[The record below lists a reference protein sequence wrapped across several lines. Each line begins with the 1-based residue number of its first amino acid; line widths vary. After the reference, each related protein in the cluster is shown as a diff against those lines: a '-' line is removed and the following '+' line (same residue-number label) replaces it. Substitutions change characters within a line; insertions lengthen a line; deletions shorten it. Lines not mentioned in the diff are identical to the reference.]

1 MPKPQA
7 LPSTCS
13 VNFLQ
18 AVSNPQLAVAWP
30 NNQLEGSQPSGIIE
44 RQHQQHCPHGFPSK
58 KPHQLPA
65 LSPGHVPSTQ
75 SEAAAPVACVSA
87 SQDAAEQYSLHKGQS
102 SPLSTMEVLALLFPK
117 EQSPAAAALS
127 PTALT
132 IQHADVTRPPATAAA
147 PPAKTAAPIAAPVPS
162 APTTK
167 TTDDSAAADHLAPAA
182 ASVLAPG
189 QNAEPVTTAAAAT
202 AAAAAHAERGAATA
216 AATDTGGAAAAAP
229 APVPLSTPAG
239 LFATTAPA
247 ARSAFATKAA
257 DGANDSTADANTG
270 RAILLLV
277 LFLLIELSCC
287 HDCKE

>member
-1 MPKPQA
+1 M
-7 LPSTCS
+7 
-13 VNFLQ
+13 
-18 AVSNPQLAVAWP
+18 
-30 NNQLEGSQPSGIIE
+30 
-44 RQHQQHCPHGFPSK
+44 
-58 KPHQLPA
+58 
-65 LSPGHVPSTQ
+65 SPGHVPATQ
-75 SEAAAPVACVSA
+75 SELLRTTQPEAAALVASVSA
-87 SQDAAEQYSLHKGQS
+87 SQGAAEQFPLHNGQS

-117 EQSPAAAALS
+117 EQSPTAAAALS
-127 PTALT
+127 PTAVT
-132 IQHADVTRPPATAAA
+132 VQHSTAAVTQPPATAAA
-147 PPAKTAAPIAAPVPS
+147 PTAKVAAPTAAPIAS
-162 APTTK
+162 APSTK

-202 AAAAAHAERGAATA
+202 AAAAAAAHAERGAATA

>member
-1 MPKPQA
+1 M
-7 LPSTCS
+7 
-13 VNFLQ
+13 NFLQ
-18 AVSNPQLAVAWP
+18 AVCNPQLAVARP
-30 NNQLEGSQPSGIIE
+30 NNQLEASQPSGIIE
-44 RQHQQHCPHGFPSK
+44 RQHQQHCHHGLPSN
-58 KPHQLPA
+58 KPPQLPA
-65 LSPGHVPSTQ
+65 MSPGHVPATQ
-75 SEAAAPVACVSA
+75 SELLRTTQPEAAALVASVSP
-87 SQDAAEQYSLHKGQS
+87 SQGAAEQFPPHNGQS

-117 EQSPAAAALS
+117 EQSPTAAAALS
-127 PTALT
+127 PTA
-132 IQHADVTRPPATAAA
+132 VTVQQSTAAVTQPPATAAA
-147 PPAKTAAPIAAPVPS
+147 PTAKAAAPTAAPIAS

-182 ASVLAPG
+182 ASILAPG
-189 QNAEPVTTAAAAT
+189 QIAEPVTTAATAA

>member
-167 TTDDSAAADHLAPAA
+167 TTDDNAAADHPALAA
-182 ASVLAPG
+182 ASVLAPSL
-189 QNAEPVTTAAAAT
+189 NAEPITTAAAA
-202 AAAAAHAERGAATA
+202 AAAAAANAERGHATA
-216 AATDTGGAAAAAP
+216 AATETGGATAP
-229 APVPLSTPAG
+229 SPAAPVPLFTPAS
-239 LFATTAPA
+239 LFATTDAA
-247 ARSAFATKAA
+247 ARSAIAAKAA
-257 DGANDSTADANTG
+257 DGANNFTADADTG

-277 LFLLIELSCC
+277 LILPSELSCC
-287 HDCKE
+287 RDF